1 MRVFRS
7 EAPKLHQRIHRRV
20 ICAVRAFCNFKR
32 ARQNAQHLL
41 VLACAAC
48 VELCDL
54 ARRALRRELRIQSR
68 QFSLRNTQCPLRT
81 GSVSRKLHD
90 GVHGKNLCGCLF
102 LRAAAQQQRQRQ
114 SQHRAGDRSCF
125 CHAAVT
131 LSHHPVFSFLVF
143 CRKKLFFHLFRLF
156 ISINHFHKKIKFS
169 FVYNEKTVNNTPKY

>member
-1 MRVFRS
+1 MRAFRS
-7 EAPKLHQRIHRRV
+7 KAPKLHQRIHRRV

-32 ARQNAQHLL
+32 ARQNAQHLF

-81 GSVSRKLHD
+81 GSVSRELHD
-90 GVHGKNLCGCLF
+90 GIHGKNLCGCLF
-102 LRAAAQQQRQRQ
+102 LRAATQQQRQRQ
-114 SQHRAGDRSCF
+114 NQRRAGNRSCF

-131 LSHHPVFSFLVF
+131 LSYHPVFSFLVL
-143 CRKKLFFHLFRLF
+143 CRKKLFFTFVPLVYK
-156 ISINHFHKKIKFS
+156 HKSFS
-169 FVYNEKTVNNTPKY
+169 QKNQVFFCI

>member
-7 EAPKLHQRIHRRV
+7 KAPKLHQRIHRRV

-32 ARQNAQHLL
+32 ARQNAQHLF

-81 GSVSRKLHD
+81 GAVSRELHD
-90 GVHGKNLCGCLF
+90 GIHGKNLCGCLF

-114 SQHRAGDRSCF
+114 SQRRAGNRSCF

-131 LSHHPVFSFLVF
+131 LSYHPVFSFLVF
-143 CRKKLFFHLFRLF
+143 CRKKLFFTFVPLAYK
-156 ISINHFHKKIKFS
+156 HKSFS
-169 FVYNEKTVNNTPKY
+169 RKNQVFFCI